1 MFVGRIDGKLQKT
14 FDDIVSVNLFL
25 IVEKGKSV
33 MKTFYGR
40 KLFVLNACILI
51 SVLLAGSVFAQ
62 ARKVT
67 GGATAAAAGSAAKD
81 AISVKAIEVTS
92 NNRTP
97 DYSYSGSSSEANIT
111 PGNWAKVL
119 VKFDT
124 DAEWT
129 DQLEMKFYIVVKNQK
144 NSAYTMFTGSYVYSD
159 IPKGR
164 GHQVAVYL
172 RPRTLERYGNVVERA
187 AVEVYSG
194 GQVVA
199 LRSYPESNQPWWR
212 TANVRSIDG
221 QILDRSLTPF
231 AFIAVDNYEIPVK
244 GR

>member
-1 MFVGRIDGKLQKT
+1 MKSRLIF
-14 FDDIVSVNLFL
+14 NLFIVLPVFAL
-25 IVEKGKSV
+25 I
-33 MKTFYGR
+33 T
-40 KLFVLNACILI
+40 AI
-51 SVLLAGSVFAQ
+51 LAGSAFAQ
-62 ARKVT
+62 ARRA
-67 GGATAAAAGSAAKD
+67 GGAAAAGGTASAKD
-81 AISVKAIEVTS
+81 TISVKAIEVTS

-111 PGNWAKVL
+111 PGNWAKIL

-144 NSAYTMFTGSYVYSD
+144 NSAFTMFTGSYVYSD

-164 GHQVAVYL
+164 GRQVAVFL
-172 RPRTLERYGNVVERA
+172 RPRTLERYGSVVERA

-199 LRSYPESNQPWWR
+199 LRSFPESSQPWWR

-221 QILDRSLTPF
+221 LILDRSLTPF